1 MWSSYFLLTILDEI
15 RYSHYEED
23 QGKKTNFDVDVDEAL
38 RSFTS
43 FF

>member
-1 MWSSYFLLTILDEI
+1 MWSSYFLLTILDEL
-15 RYSHYEED
+15 RYSNHEAQED
-23 QGKKTNFDVDVDEAL
+23 KSNFDLDVDEAL